1 VVNFSSKFSGFK
13 EILVLKKVNADAL
26 YLLIV
31 LTLPDMVFFYSYRRR
46 RKMVTGF
53 IGLGVM
59 GYNMALNLARK
70 MPPGKDG
77 GSGEAAQKLLVFDV
91 DKNKTGFFIKAA
103 EGKAEAAKD
112 IAEIGGRSG
121 LVFLSL
127 PTSQIVREVVLDGPG
142 SLARVMKGGIVADTS
157 TTEGSVVKA
166 MAATLKEG
174 GIEFADTP
182 VSGGEKAAREGTLS
196 FMIGAGEEVF
206 SLIKPYCAAMGA
218 SVVRMGEP
226 GAGQTAKAVNQMIV
240 GAAFAVIAEAF
251 SLGVKNGLD
260 PKTLYEAI
268 KGGWAGSKVLDVA
281 AADMLSRE
289 FKPGG
294 TVDIHWKDL
303 GYALN
308 LSKDTDAPVP
318 VTALVHE
325 IFKAARAKGDGK
337 KSQPA
342 VVRLWESLLHIEVK

>member
-1 VVNFSSKFSGFK
+1 M
-13 EILVLKKVNADAL
+13 I
-26 YLLIV
+26 
-31 LTLPDMVFFYSYRRR
+31 
-46 RKMVTGF
+46 TGF

-59 GYNMALNLARK
+59 GYNMALNLAQK
-70 MPPGKDG
+70 MPADKDG
-77 GSGEAAQKLLVFDV
+77 TAQKLLVFDV
-91 DKNKTGFFIKAA
+91 DKNKTDSFVKAA
-103 EGKAEAAKD
+103 GEKAGAAKD
-112 IAEIGGRSG
+112 IAEIGGRVD

-127 PTSQIVREVVLDGPG
+127 PTSQIVREVVLDGAG
-142 SLARVMKGGIVADTS
+142 SLAKVLKAGAIVADTS
-157 TTEGSVVKA
+157 TTEVTVVKA
-166 MAATLKEG
+166 MAAKLKER
-174 GIEFADTP
+174 GIEFADAP
-182 VSGGEKAAREGTLS
+182 VSGGEKAAKEGSLS
-196 FMIGAGEEVF
+196 FMVGAKEEVF
-206 SLIKPYCAAMGA
+206 SAIKPCCAAMGA

-226 GAGQTAKAVNQMIV
+226 GAGQAAKAVNQMIV

-268 KGGWAGSKVLDVA
+268 RGGWAGSRVLDVA
-281 AADMLSRE
+281 SADMFSRE

-303 GYALN
+303 GYALS

-325 IFKAARAKGDGK
+325 IFKAARARGDGK

-342 VVRLWESLLHIEVK
+342 VVRLWESLLNIEVI

>member
-1 VVNFSSKFSGFK
+1 M
-13 EILVLKKVNADAL
+13 
-26 YLLIV
+26 
-31 LTLPDMVFFYSYRRR
+31 T
-46 RKMVTGF
+46 TGF

-59 GYNMALNLARK
+59 GYNMALNLALK
-70 MPPGKDG
+70 MPAGKDG
-77 GSGEAAQKLLVFDV
+77 AAQKLLVFDV
-91 DKNKTGFFIKAA
+91 DKDKTDSLVKAA
-103 EGKAEAAKD
+103 GEKAGAARD
-112 IAEIGGRSG
+112 IAEIGERSD

-142 SLARVMKGGIVADTS
+142 SLAQVLKAGAIVADTS
-157 TTEGSVVKA
+157 TTEVTVVKA
-166 MAATLKEG
+166 MAAKLRER
-174 GIEFADTP
+174 GIEFADAP
-182 VSGGEKAAREGTLS
+182 VSGGEKAAKEGSLS
-196 FMIGAGEEVF
+196 FMVGAKEEVF
-206 SLIKPYCAAMGA
+206 SVIKPWCAAMGA

-226 GAGQTAKAVNQMIV
+226 GAGQAAKAVNQMIV

-268 KGGWAGSKVLDVA
+268 RGGWAGSRVLDVA

-303 GYALN
+303 GYALS
-308 LSKDTDAPVP
+308 LSKDTDAPIP

-325 IFKAARAKGDGK
+325 IFKAARARGDGK

-342 VVRLWESLLHIEVK
+342 VVRLWESLLNIEVT

>member
-1 VVNFSSKFSGFK
+1 
-13 EILVLKKVNADAL
+13 
-26 YLLIV
+26 
-31 LTLPDMVFFYSYRRR
+31 
-46 RKMVTGF
+46 
-53 IGLGVM
+53 M
-59 GYNMALNLARK
+59 GCNMALNLARK

-77 GSGEAAQKLLVFDV
+77 GNDETAQKLLVFDA
-91 DKNKTGFFIKAA
+91 DKNKTDFFIKAA
-103 EGKAEAAKD
+103 EGKAEAARD
-112 IAEIGGRSG
+112 IAEIGSRSD

-127 PTSQIVREVVLDGPG
+127 PTSQIVRDVVLDGAG
-142 SLARVMKGGIVADTS
+142 SLVKVMKGGIVADTS
-157 TTEGSVVKA
+157 TTDGAVVKA
-166 MAATLKEG
+166 LAAALKEA
-174 GIEFADTP
+174 GIEFSDAP
-182 VSGGEKAAREGTLS
+182 VSGGEKAAKEGTLS
-196 FMIGAGEEVF
+196 FMVGAREEVF
-206 SLIKPYCAAMGA
+206 PVIKPYCAAMGA
-218 SVVRMGEP
+218 SVIRMGEP

-251 SLGVKNGLD
+251 SLGVKNGLN

-268 KGGWAGSKVLDVA
+268 KGGWAGSRVLDVA
-281 AADMLSRE
+281 AADMFSRE

-337 KSQPA
+337 KSQSA
-342 VVRLWESLLHIEVK
+342 VVRLWESLLNIEIKEEA